1 MDIFGKIKEKLSNE
15 FIDIVEWLDYTDDTI
30 AHRFERYQNEIKNGA
45 KLIVRE
51 GQTAVFVNEGQLA
64 DVFTPGTYDLTT
76 KNLPIL
82 ATLKGWKYGFNS
94 PFKAEVY
101 FVNTHLF
108 TDEKW
113 GTKNPI
119 TLSDERFGLVEIRA
133 FGTYAFR
140 ISDAGKFIIDIVGTD
155 NNFTNF
161 EINEHLKSLI
171 ATRFTDTVGE
181 ANLPIELYAAN
192 TSELSETCQE
202 VMAPEFES
210 VGIALEKFYIENVSM
225 PEDLKKE
232 IFEYSRL
239 DKLDMQKLAQF
250 KAAKAMEL
258 AAKNEGGTAGAGM
271 GMGMGFVLA
280 QQMGGMMGGNMN
292 MGQQQ
297 GFPQAGGA
305 SCSPT
310 NANSGAILLCCEWST
325 TRSCFISNSYKH
337 SLPARTINRE
347 SLVWKQGMAN
357 WAALQEVEELKS
369 FLGGNTPPPLARS
382 LITKLLPS
390 SNEEGNLNPPLAEKG
405 VVIGKQTPPPAALR
419 KPPPLN

>member
-1 MDIFGKIKEKLSNE
+1 M
-15 FIDIVEWLDYTDDTI
+15 
-30 AHRFERYQNEIKNGA
+30 
-45 KLIVRE
+45 RE

-76 KNLPIL
+76 QNLPIL
-82 ATLKGWKYGFNS
+82 STLKGWKYGFNS

-133 FGTYAFR
+133 FGTYAFK
-140 ISDAGKFIIDIVGTD
+140 IADAGKFIVDIVGTD

-202 VMAPEFES
+202 VMQPEFMS
-210 VGIALEKFYIENVSM
+210 VGISLEKFYIENVSM

-232 IFEYSRL
+232 IFEYSRIDKLDL
-239 DKLDMQKLAQF
+239 DKLTKF
-250 KAAKAMEL
+250 KTAKAIE
-258 AAKNEGGTAGAGM
+258 AAAANEGGTAGAGR

-280 QQMGGMMGGNMN
+280 QQMGGMMTGAPQASMPMANQNQMAGGMMPPPMPAAVQYFYAVN
-292 MGQQQ
+292 GTQQ
-297 GFPQAGGA
+297 GPVSFDQLKALF
-305 SCSPT
+305 
-310 NANSGAILLCCEWST
+310 AN
-325 TRSCFISNSYKH
+325 
-337 SLPARTINRE
+337 RTVNKE
-347 SLVWKQGMAN
+347 SLVWKQGMAG
-357 WAALQEVEELKS
+357 WTALQDVAELQS
-369 FLGGNTPPPLARS
+369 FLGGNTPPPL
-382 LITKLLPS
+382 P
-390 SNEEGNLNPPLAEKG
+390 
-405 VVIGKQTPPPAALR
+405 V
-419 KPPPLN
+419 

>member
-133 FGTYAFR
+133 FGTYAFK
-140 ISDAGKFIIDIVGTD
+140 ISDAGKFIVDIVGTD
-155 NNFTNF
+155 NHFTNF

-192 TSELSETCQE
+192 TTELSETCRE

-210 VGIALEKFYIENVSM
+210 VGIGLEKFYIENVSM

-232 IFEYSRL
+232 IFEYSRIDKLDL
-239 DKLDMQKLAQF
+239 DKLTKF
-250 KAAKAMEL
+250 KTAKAVEA

-280 QQMGGMMGGNMN
+280 QQMGQQMNPQMGGQQVVQTGAMPPPIPIAVQYFYAVNGN
-292 MGQQQ
+292 QQ
-297 GFPQAGGA
+297 GPVSFDQLKALF
-305 SCSPT
+305 
-310 NANSGAILLCCEWST
+310 AN
-325 TRSCFISNSYKH
+325 
-337 SLPARTINRE
+337 RTINRD

-357 WAALQEVEELKS
+357 WTALNEVEELKS
-369 FLGGNTPPPLARS
+369 FLGGNTPPPL
-382 LITKLLPS
+382 P
-390 SNEEGNLNPPLAEKG
+390 
-405 VVIGKQTPPPAALR
+405 Q
-419 KPPPLN
+419 

>member
-1 MDIFGKIKEKLSNE
+1 MGLFDKIKEKLTNE
-15 FIDIVEWLDYTDDTI
+15 FIDIIEWLDYTDDTI
-30 AHRFERYQNEIKNGA
+30 CHRFERYQNEIKNGA

-64 DVFTPGTYDLTT
+64 DVFEPGTYTLNTQ
-76 KNLPIL
+76 NLPIL

-119 TLSDERFGLVEIRA
+119 TLNDERFGLVEIRA

-140 ISDAGKFIIDIVGTD
+140 ISDAGKFIVDIVGTD

-192 TSELSETCQE
+192 TTELSETCKE
-202 VMAPEFES
+202 VMQPEFES
-210 VGIALEKFYIENVSM
+210 VGISLEKFFIENVSM

-232 IFEYSRL
+232 IFEYSRIDKLDL
-239 DKLDMQKLAQF
+239 DKLTKF
-250 KAAKAMEL
+250 KTAKAIE
-258 AAKNEGGTAGAGM
+258 AAAANEGGTAGAGM

-280 QQMGGMMGGNMN
+280 QQMGGLMSPQMGGQQAATAPQAVPPPMPVAVQYYYAAN
-292 MGQQQ
+292 GQQ
-297 GFPQAGGA
+297 AGPVTFEQLSA
-305 SCSPT
+305 LF
-310 NANSGAILLCCEWST
+310 AN
-325 TRSCFISNSYKH
+325 
-337 SLPARTINRE
+337 RTVNRDT
-347 SLVWKQGMAN
+347 LVWKQGMAN
-357 WAALQEVEELKS
+357 WSALKDVEELKA
-369 FLGGNTPPPLARS
+369 FLGSNTPPPLPGA
-382 LITKLLPS
+382 
-390 SNEEGNLNPPLAEKG
+390 
-405 VVIGKQTPPPAALR
+405 
-419 KPPPLN
+419 

>member
-1 MDIFGKIKEKLSNE
+1 MSIFDKIKEKLSHE

-51 GQTAVFVNEGQLA
+51 GQAAVFVNEGQLA

-76 KNLPIL
+76 QNLPIL
-82 ATLKGWKYGFNS
+82 STLKGWKYGFNS

-119 TLSDERFGLVEIRA
+119 TLSDDRFGLVEIRA
-133 FGTYAFR
+133 FGTYAFK
-140 ISDAGKFIIDIVGTD
+140 INDPGKFIIDIVGTD

-192 TSELSETCQE
+192 TSELSETCKE
-202 VMAPEFES
+202 VMQPEFLG
-210 VGIALEKFYIENVSM
+210 VGISLERFYIENVSM

-232 IFEYSRL
+232 IFEYSRIDKLDL
-239 DKLDMQKLAQF
+239 DKLKKF
-250 KAAKAMEL
+250 KTAKAIE
-258 AAKNEGGTAGAGM
+258 AAAANEGGTAGAGM

-280 QQMGGMMGGNMN
+280 QQMGGMMNPTAGTAAAP
-292 MGQQQ
+292 QTQSAPVAPPPL
-297 GFPQAGGA
+297 PQAVQYFYALNGA
-305 SCSPT
+305 QAGPVPFKQLR
-310 NANSGAILLCCEWST
+310 ALFAG
-325 TRSCFISNSYKH
+325 
-337 SLPARTINRE
+337 RTVNKETLIWRAG
-347 SLVWKQGMAN
+347 LDGWK
-357 WAALQEVEELKS
+357 ALKDIDELKV
-369 FLGGNTPPPLARS
+369 FLGGTTPPPLPNS
-382 LITKLLPS
+382 
-390 SNEEGNLNPPLAEKG
+390 
-405 VVIGKQTPPPAALR
+405 
-419 KPPPLN
+419 

>member
-82 ATLKGWKYGFNS
+82 STLKGWKYGFNS

-113 GTKNPI
+113 GTKNPV

-133 FGTYAFR
+133 FGTYAFK
-140 ISDAGKFIIDIVGTD
+140 ISDAGKFIVDIVGTD

-192 TSELSETCQE
+192 TTELSETCRE

-210 VGIALEKFYIENVSM
+210 VGISLEKFFIENVSM

-250 KAAKAMEL
+250 KAAKAMEA

-280 QQMGGMMGGNMN
+280 QQMGNMMGGT

-297 GFPQAGGA
+297 GFPQGGGTA
-305 SCSPT
+305 VPPPMPVQVQYFYAV
-310 NANSGAILLCCEWST
+310 NGAQQGPVGFDQLKALFAN
-325 TRSCFISNSYKH
+325 
-337 SLPARTINRE
+337 RTINRD

-357 WAALQEVEELKS
+357 WTALQEVEELKS
-369 FLGGNTPPPLARS
+369 FLGGNTPPPLPNS
-382 LITKLLPS
+382 
-390 SNEEGNLNPPLAEKG
+390 
-405 VVIGKQTPPPAALR
+405 
-419 KPPPLN
+419 

>member
-1 MDIFGKIKEKLSNE
+1 MGIFDKIKEKLSHE

-51 GQTAVFVNEGQLA
+51 GQAAVFVNEGQLA

-76 KNLPIL
+76 QNLPIL
-82 ATLKGWKYGFNS
+82 TTLKGWKYGFNS

-133 FGTYAFR
+133 FGTYAFKV
-140 ISDAGKFIIDIVGTD
+140 SDPGKFIVDIVGTD
-155 NNFTNF
+155 SNFTNF

-202 VMAPEFES
+202 VMQPEFQS
-210 VGIALEKFYIENVSM
+210 VGISLEKFYIENVSM

-232 IFEYSRL
+232 IFEYSRIDKLDL
-239 DKLDMQKLAQF
+239 DKLTKF
-250 KAAKAMEL
+250 KTAKAIE
-258 AAKNEGGTAGAGM
+258 AAAANEGGTAGAGM

-280 QQMGGMMGGNMN
+280 QQMGGMMAPQMG
-292 MGQQQ
+292 GQQQ
-297 GFPQAGGA
+297 FPNQAAAAPPPMPAQVQYFYAANGA
-305 SCSPT
+305 QQGPVSFDQLKALFAS
-310 NANSGAILLCCEWST
+310 
-325 TRSCFISNSYKH
+325 
-337 SLPARTINRE
+337 RTINKD

-357 WAALQEVEELKS
+357 WTALNQVEELKA
-369 FLGGNTPPPLARS
+369 FLGGNTPPPL
-382 LITKLLPS
+382 
-390 SNEEGNLNPPLAEKG
+390 
-405 VVIGKQTPPPAALR
+405 PA
-419 KPPPLN
+419 

>member
-1 MDIFGKIKEKLSNE
+1 MGLFDKIKEKLTNE

-51 GQTAVFVNEGQLA
+51 GQAAVFVNEGQLA

-76 KNLPIL
+76 QNLPIL
-82 ATLKGWKYGFNS
+82 TTLKGWKYGFNS

-133 FGTYAFR
+133 FGTYAFKV
-140 ISDAGKFIIDIVGTD
+140 SDPGKFIIDIVGTD
-155 NNFTNF
+155 SNFTNF

-202 VMAPEFES
+202 VMQPEFTS
-210 VGIALEKFYIENVSM
+210 VGISLEKFYIENVSM
-225 PEDLKKE
+225 PEELKKE
-232 IFEYSRL
+232 IFEYSRIDKLDL
-239 DKLDMQKLAQF
+239 DKLTKF
-250 KAAKAMEL
+250 KAAKAIE
-258 AAKNEGGTAGAGM
+258 AAAANEGGTAGAGM

-280 QQMGGMMGGNMN
+280 QQMSGMMSPQMGGQSM
-292 MGQQQ
+292 QQQ
-297 GFPQAGGA
+297 APVAPPPIPVQVQYFYAANGA
-305 SCSPT
+305 QQGPVSFDQLKALFAS
-310 NANSGAILLCCEWST
+310 
-325 TRSCFISNSYKH
+325 
-337 SLPARTINRE
+337 RTINKE
-347 SLVWKQGMAN
+347 SLIWKQGMAN
-357 WAALQEVEELKS
+357 WTALKDVEELKS
-369 FLGGNTPPPLARS
+369 FLGGNTPPPL
-382 LITKLLPS
+382 P
-390 SNEEGNLNPPLAEKG
+390 
-405 VVIGKQTPPPAALR
+405 QQ
-419 KPPPLN
+419 